1 MTHPYLI
8 AAFCCT
14 WAIQLGYLLLVA
26 IKWQGQRGKL
36 KSGAWNDRKDIR

>member
-1 MTHPYLI
+1 MAHTYLI

-26 IKWQGQRGKL
+26 IQWHAQRGKL
-36 KSGAWNDRKDIR
+36 KAGVHLDR

>member
-1 MTHPYLI
+1 MAHTYLI

-26 IKWQGQRGKL
+26 IQWQGQRGKL
-36 KSGAWNDRKDIR
+36 KAGMRNDR